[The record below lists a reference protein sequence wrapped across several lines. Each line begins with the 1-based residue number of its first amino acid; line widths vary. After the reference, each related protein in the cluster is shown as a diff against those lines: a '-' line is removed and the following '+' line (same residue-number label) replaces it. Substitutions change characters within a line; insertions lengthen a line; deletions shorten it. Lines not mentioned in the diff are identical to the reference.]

1 MRLIDALPWLVI
13 SILIIQPGLSAPV
26 SIFVSDQQKEPIGYA
41 NVRVTLADGSPWDGG
56 LTDVYGIFQT
66 FLDENESY
74 SISAEK
80 NGIYGKG
87 KWKGALGG
95 ERVIPITL
103 KIPAKSL
110 F

>member
-1 MRLIDALPWLVI
+1 MRLIDVLPWLVI

-80 NGIYGKG
+80 NGIYGK
-87 KWKGALGG
+87 WKGALGG

>member
-1 MRLIDALPWLVI
+1 MANGYPVDDGYTGIDGVFA
-13 SILIIQPGLSAPV
+13 A
-26 SIFVSDQQKEPIGYA
+26 
-41 NVRVTLADGSPWDGG
+41 
-56 LTDVYGIFQT
+56 